1 MKSID
6 RSLSCVKCRNE
17 ISFGTKNIESD
28 TDNLKTKNLKDHNHK
43 FDFKK
48 EIMLP
53 ICSAISLVILM
64 YIGAIIA
71 EALMPRKI
79 YLDVSY
85 DNILGENIGSSSLLV
100 ATIVLAFCQSLIFIT
115 SIFKNRV
122 VTVINTILVKICE
135 LLLAYLLCM
144 SVFILVS
151 WENVNVMY
159 VLWSVLLVLISPIY
173 TYVRNRN
180 RNSKT
185 DTFMYG
191 FVNILFLVGII
202 AFTIVHLNFSCQSKF
217 LCTWIG

>member
-6 RSLSCVKCRNE
+6 RSLSCIKCRNQ

-28 TDNLKTKNLKDHNHK
+28 KDNFKTKNSKGHNHQ

-53 ICSAISLVILM
+53 ILSAISLVILM
-64 YIGAIIA
+64 YIGAKIA
-71 EALMPRKI
+71 EALMPRET

-115 SIFKNRV
+115 SIFKNRLV
-122 VTVINTILVKICE
+122 SFINTILVKICE

-144 SVFILVS
+144 SVFILFS

-159 VLWSVLLVLISPIY
+159 VLWSVLLVLISPTY
-173 TYVRNRN
+173 SYVRNRN
-180 RNSKT
+180 RNSKI
-185 DTFMYG
+185 DTFMCG
-191 FVNILFLVGII
+191 LVNILFLVGII
-202 AFTIVHLNFSCQSKF
+202 AFTVFHLNFSCQSKF
-217 LCTWIG
+217 FCTWVG